1 MAGRGHMQD
10 LWQDILDD
18 RGIYSKLFRIGIRCL
33 DSRPIGLYETC
44 DILLGEPL
52 CRKSREV
59 LWIDVEMPH
68 KRKRN
73 LTKKLSEVEK
83 IAANDPSTEDFYGE
97 GLVTHFYP
105 NRAQEHEEYCLYDF
119 VAKLTYKGKN
129 KNGER
134 IYKPLQIE
142 RLPNFIDFDVYKE
155 NQRDNFYYAI
165 ILLFVPFRNEDE
177 LVHDGETVQEAF
189 DCHIVDHERCV
200 EANEKYRKLLKC
212 REKLKDIQDAR
223 AANREEENDVEDDDP
238 QLMGQIKDAINDV
251 RDMDTVSG
259 LTLQERESML
269 NVDQKRIFD
278 HVKAHLLR
286 QIEYKNKS
294 KQEKEQ
300 SKSVKPLHMFISGVG
315 GTALVKSLW
324 SPLTKQTC
332 AVCAPTG
339 LAAYNVGGVTAH
351 RLFQLPIEHDGQCA
365 SYWSIPKASHK
376 VMKTE
381 LQDLKMVIIDEVS
394 MVSSLNLTYIH
405 MRMNDLFE
413 SDEWFGGKNVLFV
426 GDILQLPPVRGQ
438 PVFDKVTASTLKYR
452 LGSMGAV
459 NIWRDTV
466 TYDELTINE
475 RQKTD
480 QKFSEMLDKVRRGFP
495 DDETL
500 ATLSE
505 RGLVNGA
512 LGTVQAISETR
523 ITVKFDRITDPC
535 EIEKVKRK
543 FMVMKNVFV
552 YRSQFPLI
560 LAFAVTIHKGQG
572 LSLDNAII
580 DLSENVFSAGMA
592 YVALSRVRTL
602 CGVHF
607 TCFNPKSLM
616 VSPCSKKE
624 INSRKRTLTG
634 TIEEPQA
641 KNQKNMPPPIVARDK
656 RSRPSDSK
664 NNDKA
669 NCPKKPP
676 TVIANNNNN
685 DDSDDCVMMGMSTRA
700 SNLKYHPPNAA
711 TQKAWFNAL
720 NLGFVKSY
728 RPKLGS
734 PTTELTVPKG
744 STNVPGDG
752 NCLFNALSHPIT
764 GSYI

>member
-1 MAGRGHMQD
+1 MANESIDH
-10 LWQDILDD
+10 
-18 RGIYSKLFRIGIRCL
+18 Y
-33 DSRPIGLYETC
+33 
-44 DILLGEPL
+44 
-52 CRKSREV
+52 RKSAF
-59 LWIDVEMPH
+59 
-68 KRKRN
+68 
-73 LTKKLSEVEK
+73 LT
-83 IAANDPSTEDFYGE
+83 
-97 GLVTHFYP
+97 
-105 NRAQEHEEYCLYDF
+105 
-119 VAKLTYKGKN
+119 
-129 KNGER
+129 
-134 IYKPLQIE
+134 
-142 RLPNFIDFDVYKE
+142 
-155 NQRDNFYYAI
+155 
-165 ILLFVPFRNEDE
+165 LLISINEDE

-189 DCHIVDHERCV
+189 DRHIVDH
-200 EANEKYRKLLKC
+200 K

-238 QLMGQIKDAINDV
+238 QLTGQIKDAMNDAI
-251 RDMDTVSG
+251 
-259 LTLQERESML
+259 
-269 NVDQKRIFD
+269 K
-278 HVKAHLLR
+278 
-286 QIEYKNKS
+286 
-294 KQEKEQ
+294 
-300 SKSVKPLHMFISGVG
+300 
-315 GTALVKSLW
+315 ALVKSLW
-324 SPLTKQTC
+324 STLTKQTC
-332 AVCAPTG
+332 VVCAPTG

-413 SDEWFGGKNVLFV
+413 SDKWFGGKNVLFV

-452 LGSMGAV
+452 LGSMSAV

-480 QKFSEMLDKVRRGFP
+480 QKFSEMLDKVRRGFS

-560 LAFAVTIHKGQG
+560 LAFAVTIHKCQG
-572 LSLDNAII
+572 LSLDNATI

-602 CGVHF
+602 SGVHL
-607 TCFNPKSLM
+607 TCLNPKSLM
-616 VSPCSKKE
+616 VSSRSIKE
-624 INSRKRTLTG
+624 IN
-634 TIEEPQA
+634 
-641 KNQKNMPPPIVARDK
+641 
-656 RSRPSDSK
+656 
-664 NNDKA
+664 
-669 NCPKKPP
+669 
-676 TVIANNNNN
+676 
-685 DDSDDCVMMGMSTRA
+685 
-700 SNLKYHPPNAA
+700 
-711 TQKAWFNAL
+711 
-720 NLGFVKSY
+720 
-728 RPKLGS
+728 
-734 PTTELTVPKG
+734 
-744 STNVPGDG
+744 
-752 NCLFNALSHPIT
+752 
-764 GSYI
+764 

>member
-1 MAGRGHMQD
+1 
-10 LWQDILDD
+10 
-18 RGIYSKLFRIGIRCL
+18 
-33 DSRPIGLYETC
+33 
-44 DILLGEPL
+44 
-52 CRKSREV
+52 
-59 LWIDVEMPH
+59 
-68 KRKRN
+68 
-73 LTKKLSEVEK
+73 
-83 IAANDPSTEDFYGE
+83 
-97 GLVTHFYP
+97 
-105 NRAQEHEEYCLYDF
+105 
-119 VAKLTYKGKN
+119 
-129 KNGER
+129 
-134 IYKPLQIE
+134 
-142 RLPNFIDFDVYKE
+142 
-155 NQRDNFYYAI
+155 
-165 ILLFVPFRNEDE
+165 
-177 LVHDGETVQEAF
+177 
-189 DCHIVDHERCV
+189 
-200 EANEKYRKLLKC
+200 
-212 REKLKDIQDAR
+212 
-223 AANREEENDVEDDDP
+223 
-238 QLMGQIKDAINDV
+238 
-251 RDMDTVSG
+251 
-259 LTLQERESML
+259 ML

-278 HVKAHLLR
+278 HIKAHLLR
-286 QIEYKNKS
+286 QIEYENKS

-300 SKSVKPLHMFISGVG
+300 SESVKPLHMFISGVC
-315 GTALVKSLW
+315 GTGKSFLIEAIKALVKSLW
-324 SPLTKQTC
+324 STLTKQTC

-351 RLFQLPIEHDGQCA
+351 RLPIEHDGKCA
-365 SYWSIPKASHK
+365 SYLSIPKASHK

-500 ATLSE
+500 VTLSKRVFSIPIE
-505 RGLVNGA
+505 DKLKILQQDGNAPVCLFPKVNMCKEFNETMLANLPTPTVKIKATNLIDGTSNMHVRKKKDDDELEKKLEKKLKELNKDINNTGGLEAKLQLAVGARVLLRCNVSVEKGLVNGA
-512 LGTVQAISETR
+512 LGTVQAISEKR

-560 LAFAVTIHKGQG
+560 LAFAVTIHKCQG

-580 DLSENVFSAGMA
+580 DLSDNVFSAGMA

-602 CGVHF
+602 SGVYL

-616 VSPCSKKE
+616 VSSCSIKE
-624 INSRKRTLTG
+624 INRLRQLYRPDLPQYAIPDNRKRKVTG
-634 TIEEPQA
+634 IIDQPQA
-641 KNQKNMPPPIVARDK
+641 KNQKTTQPPNIVHDK

-664 NNDKA
+664 DDG
-669 NCPKKPP
+669 CPKKPP
-676 TVIANNNNN
+676 VVNNSGKNSNNCNNNGQSA
-685 DDSDDCVMMGMSTRA
+685 D
-700 SNLKYHPPNAA
+700 
-711 TQKAWFNAL
+711 
-720 NLGFVKSY
+720 
-728 RPKLGS
+728 
-734 PTTELTVPKG
+734 
-744 STNVPGDG
+744 
-752 NCLFNALSHPIT
+752 
-764 GSYI
+764 